1 MEGDRRMCQ
10 NTSFRLGGSRAKMG
24 RQSPDTA
31 LPVCKSPGIFKKNAP
46 PRRTPVF
53 DLVSSI
59 VRVTNVSPRLVGNDS
74 ERGDK
79 SPPVEGLK
87 TPPPPPSVEGDVES
101 WRLLKIARESGEK
114 ELWKLYGV
122 WKAHCSEWARQ
133 LSAAACSNLSSS
145 RKQPNSGLFV

>member
-1 MEGDRRMCQ
+1 
-10 NTSFRLGGSRAKMG
+10 MG

-79 SPPVEGLK
+79 SP
-87 TPPPPPSVEGDVES
+87 TPPWRETSKVGD
-101 WRLLKIARESGEK
+101 
-114 ELWKLYGV
+114 
-122 WKAHCSEWARQ
+122 C
-133 LSAAACSNLSSS
+133 
-145 RKQPNSGLFV
+145 

>member
-79 SPPVEGLK
+79 SPPLRGGRRRKLAIVENCTRVGRKGIMEITGGVEGSLF
-87 TPPPPPSVEGDVES
+87 GM
-101 WRLLKIARESGEK
+101 
-114 ELWKLYGV
+114 
-122 WKAHCSEWARQ
+122 SEATIGCCVLEFVQ
-133 LSAAACSNLSSS
+133 L
-145 RKQPNSGLFV
+145 